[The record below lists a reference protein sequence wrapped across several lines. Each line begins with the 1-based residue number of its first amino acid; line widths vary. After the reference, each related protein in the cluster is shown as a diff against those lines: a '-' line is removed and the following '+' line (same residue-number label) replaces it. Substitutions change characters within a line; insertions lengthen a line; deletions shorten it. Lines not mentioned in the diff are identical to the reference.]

1 MKFVAKLMVVMGL
14 AFSMSASAG
23 IIVGG
28 GGLGKSRLQFT
39 SLLLQQTDLQ
49 QLTLLPSSEKDIAK
63 ETDIPEDLQF
73 VPDDEFT
80 DLLDVTTVQVID
92 ENGKVLK
99 TFTVRRLDET
109 PVALVFV
116 EVTESEEEQ

>member
-1 MKFVAKLMVVMGL
+1 MKFVAKLMFVMGL

-39 SLLLQQTDLQ
+39 SMLLQKTELPE
-49 QLTLLPSSEKDIAK
+49 LTLLPESEKDISK

-80 DLLDVTTVQVID
+80 DLLDMTIVQITD
-92 ENGKVLK
+92 DNGKVLK

-116 EVTESEEEQ
+116 EVIASEEKK

>member
-39 SLLLQQTDLQ
+39 SLLLQQTELQ
-49 QLTLLPSSEKDIAK
+49 KFTLLPASEKDLTQ
-63 ETDIPEDLQF
+63 ETDIPEDLKF

-80 DLLDVTTVQVID
+80 DLLDMTLVQLTD

-99 TFTVRRLDET
+99 TYTVRRLDET

-116 EVTESEEEQ
+116 EVAESEEKQ

>member
-1 MKFVAKLMVVMGL
+1 
-14 AFSMSASAG
+14 
-23 IIVGG
+23 
-28 GGLGKSRLQFT
+28 
-39 SLLLQQTDLQ
+39 LQQI
-49 QLTLLPSSEKDIAK
+49 TLLPSSEKDIAK